1 MTSGPFPE
9 ATTLFR
15 PTHDASLQQGNPDA
29 VGNWGEV
36 EAKAKPDAA
45 IVGVFKFDVSK
56 LVPSGAS
63 RDNVRVSS
71 AKLRIY
77 VSLLKPGGDGAKFAV
92 WSVEEGAAADWD
104 ETKVTWNNG
113 PKKKEKL
120 AAVTVDGTGNWTD
133 FDVTEHVS
141 ALVTGGKADLSK
153 VTLWLQGDAGNWETL
168 ECPSNRNDNV
178 NRAKLEVVSKT
189 VAPPPPSG
197 GGDVE
202 KKTPPPYLGVGDK
215 NTTTTSDAARHGSM
229 RSPRTH
235 VVIAIVVSNLFS
247 VLFYVLLS

>member
-1 MTSGPFPE
+1 M
-9 ATTLFR
+9 
-15 PTHDASLQQGNPDA
+15 
-29 VGNWGEV
+29 
-36 EAKAKPDAA
+36 
-45 IVGVFKFDVSK
+45 
-56 LVPSGAS
+56 
-63 RDNVRVSS
+63 
-71 AKLRIY
+71 
-77 VSLLKPGGDGAKFAV
+77 SLLKPGGDGAKFAV

-104 ETKVTWNNG
+104 EAKVTWNNG

-133 FDVTEHVS
+133 FDVSAHVS
-141 ALVTGGKADLSK
+141 ALVTGGKADLYK

-197 GGDVE
+197 GGD
-202 KKTPPPYLGVGDK
+202 TD
-215 NTTTTSDAARHGSM
+215 TSDAARRGSM
-229 RSPRTH
+229 RSPGTH

-247 VLFYVLLS
+247 VYICY